1 MKLEFLLRSAAL
13 TLLVST
19 TLAFAQE
26 RGSADEAKA
35 LVEKGLAHVKA
46 VGPDKA
52 FADFSDKESGKWVNK
67 DLYIVVLKFDGT
79 ILAHGVN
86 KGLLG
91 KNLIDVKDPN
101 GVYFTREMIEAGRRG
116 GGWTDFSFTDP
127 VTKKIAPKSSY
138 SKAIPGYEAV
148 LGVGIYKK

>member
-1 MKLEFLLRSAAL
+1 MKLATFIRTAAL
-13 TLLVST
+13 TLLAST

-46 VGPDKA
+46 VGPEKA
-52 FADFSDKESGKWVNK
+52 YADFNDKDSGKWLNK

-91 KNLIDVKDPN
+91 KNLIDVKDPD
-101 GVYFTREMIEAGRRG
+101 GKFFTREMIESGKKG
-116 GGWTDFSFTDP
+116 GSWTDYGFTDP
-127 VTKKIAPKSSY
+127 VTKKIAAKSSFT
-138 SKAIPGYEAV
+138 KAIPGQEAV

>member
-1 MKLEFLLRSAAL
+1 MKALPIVRTALLALFASA
-13 TLLVST
+13 
-19 TLAFAQE
+19 TLAFAQD
-26 RGSADEAKA
+26 RGNADEAKS

-46 VGPDKA
+46 VGPEKA
-52 FADFSDKESGKWVNK
+52 FADFSDKETGKWVNK

-91 KNLIDVKDPN
+91 KNLIDVKDPD
-101 GVYFTREMIEAGRRG
+101 GKFFSKEIIETGKKG
-116 GGWTDFSFTDP
+116 SGWVDYGFTDP

-138 SKAIPGYEAV
+138 AMRIPGYEGV
-148 LGVGIYKK
+148 LAVGIYKK

>member
-1 MKLEFLLRSAAL
+1 MAFATLVRTAAL
-13 TLLVST
+13 ALVAST

-26 RGSADEAKA
+26 RGTADEAKA
-35 LVEKGLAHVKA
+35 LVEKGLAHVKS

-52 FADFSDKESGKWVNK
+52 FTDFSDKESGKWVSK

-91 KNLIDVKDPN
+91 KNLIEVKDPN
-101 GVYFTREMIEAGRRG
+101 GVYFTKEMIEAGKKG

-127 VTKKIAPKSSY
+127 ITKKISPKSSY
-138 SKAIPGYEAV
+138 AKAIPGAEAV

>member
-1 MKLEFLLRSAAL
+1 MKLATFIRTAAL
-13 TLLVST
+13 TLLAST

-46 VGPDKA
+46 VGPEKA
-52 FADFSDKESGKWVNK
+52 FADFNDKDSGKWVSK

-101 GVYFTREMIEAGRRG
+101 GVYFTKEMIESGKKG
-116 GGWTDFSFTDP
+116 GGWTDYGFTDP
-127 VTKKIAPKSSY
+127 VTKKIAAKSSY
-138 SKAIPGYEAV
+138 SKSIPGFEGV
-148 LGVGIYKK
+148 IGVGIYKK

>member
-1 MKLEFLLRSAAL
+1 MKLATLVRTAAL
-13 TLLVST
+13 ALIAST
-19 TLAFAQE
+19 SLAFAQE
-26 RGSADEAKA
+26 RGTADEAKA

-52 FADFSDKESGKWVNK
+52 FADFSDKESGKWVSK

-91 KNLIDVKDPN
+91 KNLIEVKDPD
-101 GVYFTREMIEAGRRG
+101 GKYFTREMIEMGKKG
-116 GGWTDFSFTDP
+116 GGWTDYGFTDP
-127 VTKKIAPKSSY
+127 VTKKIAPKSSF
-138 SKAIPGYEAV
+138 SKAIPGFEGV

>member
-1 MKLEFLLRSAAL
+1 MKLATFIRTAAL
-13 TLLVST
+13 TLLAST

-46 VGPDKA
+46 VGPEKA
-52 FADFSDKESGKWVNK
+52 FADFNDKDSGKWVSK

-101 GVYFTREMIEAGRRG
+101 GVYFTKEMIESGKKGVAGPTTVSPIRSPRR
-116 GGWTDFSFTDP
+116 SRRNP
-127 VTKKIAPKSSY
+127 VTPNPFRDLRASL
-138 SKAIPGYEAV
+138 A
-148 LGVGIYKK
+148 

>member
-1 MKLEFLLRSAAL
+1 MKALPIVRTAMLAFLAS
-13 TLLVST
+13 V
-19 TLAFAQE
+19 TLAFAQD
-26 RGSADEAKA
+26 RGNADEAKA

-46 VGPDKA
+46 AGPEKA

-91 KNLIDVKDPN
+91 KNLIDVKDPD
-101 GVYFTREMIEAGRRG
+101 GKFFSKEIIETGKKGAGWVDYG
-116 GGWTDFSFTDP
+116 FTDP

-138 SKAIPGYEAV
+138 SMRIPGYEGV
-148 LGVGIYKK
+148 LAVGIYKK